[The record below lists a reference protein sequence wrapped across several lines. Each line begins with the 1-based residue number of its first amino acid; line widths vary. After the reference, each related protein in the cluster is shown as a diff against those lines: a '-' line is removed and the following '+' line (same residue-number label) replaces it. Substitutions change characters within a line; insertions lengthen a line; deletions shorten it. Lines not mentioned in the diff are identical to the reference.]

1 MKNSLILLFCLS
13 LFCLRIIAQNP
24 DCNPG
29 RPHCVILNNYH
40 KKESKNKI
48 TYHGEIDMSKQSG
61 GDHVRGIEM
70 CFPKFSSIDTIIAIR
85 LYSTTNPHVKFKI
98 FHSDVNQDIY
108 PGKTQVAIYAQNIES
123 GVPVDDCIVIKYKVI
138 VNK

>member
-1 MKNSLILLFCLS
+1 MKNSLRLICCIVLICSKLN
-13 LFCLRIIAQNP
+13 AQNP
-24 DCNPG
+24 DCHPE
-29 RPHCVILNNYH
+29 RSHCTIINDYHQADHNN
-40 KKESKNKI
+40 KV
-48 TYHGEIDMSKQSG
+48 TYTGEIDMGKQSG

-98 FHSDVNQDIY
+98 FQTDVNQDIY

-123 GVPVDDCIVIKYKVI
+123 GVPVDDCIVIKYKLI